1 MRMHSLDT
9 YVVAV
14 LIVFALLNAG
24 FRLFA
29 SPARAYAVAIFSGGF
44 LLGMLAMW
52 IATKVYR

>member
-1 MRMHSLDT
+1 MRTHSLVT

-24 FRLFA
+24 ARLLA
-29 SPARAYAVAIFSGGF
+29 SASRAHAIAVFSGGF

-52 IATKVYR
+52 IAKRVYR